1 MRTNY
6 SLMILILILNV
17 PNASLIVSMGKNNID
32 EDELQLDD
40 IDFDIERPKR
50 VFDSQHG
57 EEINS
62 LVMKMQNLLMCVKVK
77 NLKQQRIISSFQK
90 WQINFPKEYRIYIIF
105 KKLRHVLSLKT
116 NISIIR
122 TLNLSNSFIGLLED

>member
-62 LVMKMQNLLMCVKVK
+62 LVMKMQNLLMCVKVED
-77 NLKQQRIISSFQK
+77 LKQQRITSSFQK
-90 WQINFPKEYRIYIIF
+90 LQINFPKEYRIYIIF
-105 KKLRHVLSLKT
+105 KKLRHVLNLKT
-116 NISIIR
+116 NFSIIR
-122 TLNLSNSFIGLLED
+122 TLNTLNSFIGLLED

>member
-32 EDELQLDD
+32 EVELQLDD

-62 LVMKMQNLLMCVKVK
+62 LVMKMQNLLMCVKVED
-77 NLKQQRIISSFQK
+77 LKQQRITSSFQK
-90 WQINFPKEYRIYIIF
+90 LLINFPKEYRTYIIF
-105 KKLRHVLSLKT
+105 KKLRHVLNLKT
-116 NISIIR
+116 NFSIIR
-122 TLNLSNSFIGLLED
+122 TLNTLNSFIGVLED

>member
-1 MRTNY
+1 
-6 SLMILILILNV
+6 MILTLILNV
-17 PNASLIVSMGKNNID
+17 PNASLIVSVGKNNID

-62 LVMKMQNLLMCVKVK
+62 LVMKMQNLLMCVKVED
-77 NLKQQRIISSFQK
+77 LKQQRITSSFQK
-90 WQINFPKEYRIYIIF
+90 LQINFPKEYRIYIIF
-105 KKLRHVLSLKT
+105 KKLRHVLNLKT
-116 NISIIR
+116 NFSIIR
-122 TLNLSNSFIGLLED
+122 TLNTLNSFIGVLED